1 MLTKVTMPSGGTNT
15 DQLLVVAWLKNVGDI
30 VKRGDILMEV
40 ETDKAVM
47 EVESFAQ
54 GTLLAKKIEEGSF
67 GTVGDVIAYIGN
79 PGDMEELDSAPQQ
92 TKSAAGEVDDFTPI
106 VSPSAAQKDSRSPV
120 NTDSWLAAKG
130 GVKATPAAKRSAKE
144 DRKSTR

>member
-15 DQLLVVAWLKNVGDI
+15 DQLLVVAWLKNVGDV

-54 GTLLAKKIEEGSF
+54 GTLLAKKIEEGSY

-79 PGDMEELDSAPQQ
+79 PGDMKELDSAPQQ
-92 TKSAAGEVDDFTPI
+92 TKSVAAEVDDFTPI
-106 VSPSAAQKDSRSPV
+106 VSPRSEERDSRYPVHKDSRLG
-120 NTDSWLAAKG
+120 DKG
-130 GVKATPAAKRSAKE
+130 GVGDKAEAGGG
-144 DRKSTR
+144 

>member
-15 DQLLVVAWLKNVGDI
+15 DQLLVVAWLKNVGDV

-40 ETDKAVM
+40 ETDKAVL

-54 GTLLAKKIEEGSF
+54 GTLLAKKIEEGSY

-79 PGDMEELDSAPQQ
+79 PGDMKELDSAPQQ
-92 TKSAAGEVDDFTPI
+92 TKSVAAEVDDFTPI
-106 VSPSAAQKDSRSPV
+106 VSPSAAQKDSHPLVHTGSRLPV
-120 NTDSWLAAKG
+120 KG
-130 GVKATPAAKRSAKE
+130 GVKATPAAKRSVK
-144 DRKSTR
+144 DLG

>member
-15 DQLLVVAWLKNVGDI
+15 DQLLVVAWLKNVGDD

-54 GTLLAKKIEEGSF
+54 GTLLAKKIEEGSY

-79 PGDMEELDSAPQQ
+79 PGDMKELDSAPQQ
-92 TKSAAGEVDDFTPI
+92 TKSVAAEVDDFTPI
-106 VSPSAAQKDSRSPV
+106 VSPSAAQKDSRSPS
-120 NTDSWLAAKG
+120 THRQRAPGKG
-130 GVKATPAAKRSAKE
+130 RSE
-144 DRKSTR
+144 GHTRSEEECQGPWFESS